1 MKTRTILGACAA
13 GILVL
18 LGSCVSSPT
27 GAPNATNPPA
37 LQAPDG
43 TGTVD
48 FATIERLSEEYR
60 VMRYQS
66 QPAIRTELARY
77 YDPFVL
83 VDLPSTRNR
92 YVLGTVRGEH
102 RQEILIRGTANG
114 RNVLYDLQFAR
125 RYDKRLGISLHAG
138 FDAMAQALYADI
150 LPRLDKSDDL
160 VIFGH
165 SLGAAEAVILSMLL
179 SQDGFRIAMVYAS
192 GGPRLTDREGE
203 AKYDGLPILRIVNQ
217 GDPVPLL
224 PPRDIPDPKD
234 PYVHIGPA
242 MLLLDGP
249 AYCLLRDDV
258 GDEAIASTF
267 WKFLGDRSVRHDV
280 QEHLIPAYIARL
292 KPKLEQATQVPFVDR
307 LKYLSAAN

>member
-1 MKTRTILGACAA
+1 MKPRTRVVACIA
-13 GILVL
+13 GVLLL
-18 LGSCVSSPT
+18 LGSCVSAPN
-27 GAPNATNPPA
+27 GAPNAANQPV

-66 QPAIRTELARY
+66 QPAIRAALARY

-83 VDLPSTRNR
+83 VDLPRTMNR

-125 RYDKRLGISLHAG
+125 RYDKGLGVRLHTG

-150 LPRLDKSDDL
+150 LPRLDKTDDL

-192 GGPRLTDREGE
+192 GGPRVTDGAGE
-203 AKYDGLPILRIVNQ
+203 LKYETLPILRIINQ

-224 PPRDIPDPKD
+224 PPKDVPNPKD

-242 MLLLDGP
+242 VLLLDGP

-258 GDEAIASTF
+258 GDDAIASTF

-280 QEHLIPAYIARL
+280 EEHLIPAYIDRL
-292 KPKLEQATQVPFVDR
+292 KPKLVEATQVPFADR
-307 LKYLSAAN
+307 LKYVAAAK